1 MAFTGFYLVSLELL
15 SGWQPSC
22 DVPLV
27 LVADLIEVSSEKRK
41 KDAAGWISLAMVL
54 AVEFFFIFFSSKI
67 FSHRRINQKPSA
79 GGWWTFLKERKK
91 GRKKKEDEQ
100 RLFFSRIFKVRAK
113 PTEVT
118 GAAAAVHLPCAAVD
132 GRKRKKKPVVDV
144 PLTVGFPYSRVTG
157 EKPKKMFKKKKWKE
171 TNGRLLFFFLGE
183 SDGLV

>member
-27 LVADLIEVSSEKRK
+27 LVTDLIEVSSEKRK
-41 KDAAGWISLAMVL
+41 KDAAGWISLTMVL

-91 GRKKKEDEQ
+91 GRKEKEDEQ
-100 RLFFSRIFKVRAK
+100 RLFFPESSR
-113 PTEVT
+113 
-118 GAAAAVHLPCAAVD
+118 
-132 GRKRKKKPVVDV
+132 
-144 PLTVGFPYSRVTG
+144 
-157 EKPKKMFKKKKWKE
+157 
-171 TNGRLLFFFLGE
+171 
-183 SDGLV
+183 